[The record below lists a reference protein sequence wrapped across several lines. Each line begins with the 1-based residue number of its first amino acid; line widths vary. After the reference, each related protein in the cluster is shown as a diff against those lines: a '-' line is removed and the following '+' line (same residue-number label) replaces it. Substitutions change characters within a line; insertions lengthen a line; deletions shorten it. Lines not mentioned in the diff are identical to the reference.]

1 MEYLMSEK
9 VQNVLFTKIGWA
21 PARNDAL
28 GEVEEWQKPYIE
40 DVMTALDFA
49 QSRPIVPYWSDVDKA
64 INDAFTEIVIN
75 GESDVQGIL
84 DKYHYTIEEAKQA
97 KGE

>member
-1 MEYLMSEK
+1 M
-9 VQNVLFTKIGWA
+9 
-21 PARNDAL
+21 
-28 GEVEEWQKPYIE
+28 EEWQKPYIE

-84 DKYHYTIEEAKQA
+84 DKYHNTIEEAKQA